1 MSDPVQFPRNRYTV
15 WYKDQA
21 GAVQKIVRR
30 PPEKLHDIL
39 PTDIVELTNTK
50 NDDWTE
56 GNDYS
61 VKHISWKNPNVLQLE
76 KSDGESTFVNYTDVS
91 VRDRIIRDG
100 KIIDRKDDPISSRY
114 LGWP

>member
-1 MSDPVQFPRNRYTV
+1 MSSPIQFPRNRYTV

-21 GAVQKIVRR
+21 GTVQKIVRR

-39 PTDIVELTNTK
+39 PTDVVELKQSK
-50 NDDWTE
+50 NEDWAE
-56 GNDYS
+56 NKEYS
-61 VKHISWKNPNVLQLE
+61 VKHIGWKNPNVLQITKE
-76 KSDGESTFVNYTDVS
+76 SGETTFVNYTDVS

-100 KIIDRKDDPISSRY
+100 VIYEPKDDPVSNKY